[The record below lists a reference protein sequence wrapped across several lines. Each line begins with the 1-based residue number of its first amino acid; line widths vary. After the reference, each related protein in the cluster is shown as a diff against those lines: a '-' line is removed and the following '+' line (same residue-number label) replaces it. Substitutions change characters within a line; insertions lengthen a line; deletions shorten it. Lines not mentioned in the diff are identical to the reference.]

1 MDGRPEGKVTMYEIH
16 AMPGHLIRRLQQ
28 IAVSVFT
35 ERVAKAGFDI
45 TPVQF
50 AALSMIADSPGLDQ
64 ASLAGL
70 IAYDRV
76 TIGGVVDRLVQK
88 ELVDRTVNRRDR
100 RARELRL
107 TDLGRRTLKKL
118 QPIAL
123 RAQADMT
130 TGLSDDETRLF
141 LDLLKKTTD
150 AGNTRSRAPQREAVR

>member
-1 MDGRPEGKVTMYEIH
+1 MSEIH

-35 ERVAKAGFDI
+35 DRVSKAGFDI

-50 AALSMIADSPGLDQ
+50 AALSTIADNPGLDQ

-88 ELVDRTVNRRDR
+88 DLVDRAVSSTDR

-107 TDLGRRTLKKL
+107 TGQGGRTLKKL
-118 QPIAL
+118 QPVAL
-123 RAQADMT
+123 KAQEDMT
-130 TGLSDDETRLF
+130 TGLTDAETRLF
-141 LDLLKKTTD
+141 LKLLKKTTD
-150 AGNTRSRAPQREAVR
+150 AGNTRSRAPQKALQREAVR

>member
-1 MDGRPEGKVTMYEIH
+1 MYEVH

-35 ERVAKAGFDI
+35 ERVTKAGFDI

-50 AALSMIADSPGLDQ
+50 AALSTIAENPGLDQ

-76 TIGGVVDRLVQK
+76 TIGGVVDRLVHK
-88 ELVDRTVNRRDR
+88 NLVDRAVSSKDR
-100 RARELRL
+100 RARELHL
-107 TDLGRRTLKKL
+107 TVQGRKTLKKL
-118 QPIAL
+118 QPVAL
-123 RAQADMT
+123 LAQEDMT
-130 TGLSDDETRLF
+130 TGLSASETRLF

-150 AGNTRSRAPQREAVR
+150 AGNTRSRAPQRDAAR